1 MADSNTEPRAYL
13 APTEQP
19 RPVADVDVTTHGSR
33 AQAPQQ
39 GKIAFIGLGRMGT
52 AMAANLAA
60 AGHQAIA
67 YVRRPER
74 MDDLRALGLCP
85 TLNIADLYESEI
97 VITMLPD
104 DAAVREVTFGRPDLG
119 TEGLAKHLAPGA
131 VHLSMSTISTATSS
145 ELAAAHARFRQ
156 GYVAAP
162 VFGNPDAAKARQLYI
177 IAGGAPSDVARC
189 QPIFDAL
196 GQRTFL
202 AGPAPATANLIKLAG
217 NAMSAATLEILG
229 EVLALA
235 RKRGLDPR
243 ELLAI
248 LTATMFGSR
257 VHRIYG
263 AKIAEQQY
271 TSGGFVFPLALK
283 DIRLALGEADAASV
297 PMPSL
302 NGVHDRLLAGIARG
316 YSALDWTALGLLAEE
331 DSGLVASSRTPA
343 SLVP

>member
-1 MADSNTEPRAYL
+1 MLDSKTESHACS
-13 APTEQP
+13 ASKEQS
-19 RPVADVDVTTHGSR
+19 RSDVEASGHGSR
-33 AQAPQQ
+33 ARAPQQ
-39 GKIAFIGLGRMGT
+39 GKLAFIGLGRMGT
-52 AMAANLAA
+52 AMAANLVA
-60 AGHQAIA
+60 AGHQVTA
-67 YVRRPER
+67 YARRAEQ
-74 MDDLRALGLCP
+74 MDHLAALGVQP

-97 VITMLPD
+97 VITMLSD
-104 DAAVREVTFGRPDLG
+104 DAAVHEVMFGRPDLG

-131 VHLSMSTISTATSS
+131 IHLSMSTISTATAS
-145 ELAAAHARFRQ
+145 ELAAEHAQLRQ
-156 GYVAAP
+156 CYVAAP

-177 IAGGAPSDVARC
+177 IVAGAPGDVARC

-202 AGPAPATANLIKLAG
+202 AGPAPATANLIKLVG
-217 NAMSAATLEILG
+217 NAMSATTLEILG

-248 LTATMFGSR
+248 LTATMFDSR
-257 VHRIYG
+257 VHKIYG

-283 DIRLALGEADAASV
+283 DIRLALGEADAAGV

-302 NGVHDRLLAGIARG
+302 SVVHDRLLTGIGRG
-316 YSALDWTALGLLAEE
+316 YSELDWTALGLLAEE
-331 DSGLVASSRTPA
+331 DAGLTIGRA
-343 SLVP
+343 

>member
-1 MADSNTEPRAYL
+1 MLDSKTESRARS
-13 APTEQP
+13 ASKDQP
-19 RPVADVDVTTHGSR
+19 RSDAGAIGHGSGAR
-33 AQAPQQ
+33 APQQ
-39 GKIAFIGLGRMGT
+39 GKLAFIGLGRMGT

-60 AGHQAIA
+60 AGRQVTA
-67 YVRRPER
+67 YVRHAEQIDR
-74 MDDLRALGLCP
+74 LAALGVQP

-97 VITMLPD
+97 VITMLSD
-104 DAAVREVTFGRPDLG
+104 DAAVREVMFGRPDPG

-131 VHLSMSTISTATSS
+131 IHLSMSTISTATAS
-145 ELAAAHARFRQ
+145 ELAAEHARLGQ

-177 IAGGAPSDVARC
+177 IAAGAPGDVARC

-202 AGPAPATANLIKLAG
+202 AGLAPATANLIKLAG
-217 NAMSAATLEILG
+217 NAMSATTLEILG

-257 VHRIYG
+257 VHKIYG

-283 DIRLALGEADAASV
+283 DIRLALGEADAAGV

-302 NGVHDRLLAGIARG
+302 SVVHDRLLTGIGRG
-316 YSALDWTALGLLAEE
+316 YSELDWTALGLLAEE
-331 DSGLVASSRTPA
+331 DAGLTIGRA
-343 SLVP
+343 

>member
-1 MADSNTEPRAYL
+1 MLDSNTETRPCL
-13 APTEQP
+13 ASTEQS
-19 RPVADVDVTTHGSR
+19 RSVDDDETATHGSR
-33 AQAPQQ
+33 AHAPQQ

-60 AGHQAIA
+60 AGHQVIA

-74 MDDLRALGLCP
+74 MADLKALGLCP

-97 VITMLPD
+97 VITMLSD
-104 DAAVREVTFGRPDLG
+104 DAAVREVMFGRPDLG
-119 TEGLAKHLAPGA
+119 IERLAKHLAPGA
-131 VHLSMSTISTATSS
+131 IHLSMSTISTATSS
-145 ELAAAHARFRQ
+145 ELAEAHARLRQ

-177 IAGGAPSDVARC
+177 IAAGAPGDVARC

-196 GQRTFL
+196 GQRTFP

-217 NAMSAATLEILG
+217 NAMSAATLEILS

-257 VHRIYG
+257 VHRIHG

-283 DIRLALGEADAASV
+283 DIRLALGEAGAAGV

-302 NGVHDRLLAGIARG
+302 SVVHDRLLTGIGRG
-316 YSALDWTALGLLAEE
+316 YSELDWTALGLLAEE
-331 DSGLVASSRTPA
+331 DAGLGASARTPA
-343 SLVP
+343 SLVA

>member
-1 MADSNTEPRAYL
+1 MP
-13 APTEQP
+13 
-19 RPVADVDVTTHGSR
+19 
-33 AQAPQQ
+33 
-39 GKIAFIGLGRMGT
+39 
-52 AMAANLAA
+52 
-60 AGHQAIA
+60 
-67 YVRRPER
+67 
-74 MDDLRALGLCP
+74 
-85 TLNIADLYESEI
+85 
-97 VITMLPD
+97 
-104 DAAVREVTFGRPDLG
+104 REVMFGRPG
-119 TEGLAKHLAPGA
+119 IEGLAKHLPPGA
-131 VHLSMSTISTATSS
+131 IHLSMSTISTATAS
-145 ELAAAHARFRQ
+145 ELANELAQFRQ

-162 VFGNPDAAKARQLYI
+162 VFGNPDAARARQLYI
-177 IAGGAPSDVARC
+177 IAAGAPGDVARC

-196 GQRTFL
+196 GQRTFQ
-202 AGPAPATANLIKLAG
+202 AGAAPATANLIKLAG
-217 NAMSAATLEILG
+217 NAMSATTLEILG

-283 DIRLALGEADAASV
+283 DIRLALGEADAAGV

-302 NGVHDRLLAGIARG
+302 SVVHDRLLTGIGRG
-316 YSALDWTALGLLAEE
+316 YSELDWTALGLLAEE
-331 DSGLVASSRTPA
+331 DAGLVPSSRTPA

>member
-1 MADSNTEPRAYL
+1 
-13 APTEQP
+13 
-19 RPVADVDVTTHGSR
+19 
-33 AQAPQQ
+33 
-39 GKIAFIGLGRMGT
+39 MG
-52 AMAANLAA
+52 
-60 AGHQAIA
+60 
-67 YVRRPER
+67 
-74 MDDLRALGLCP
+74 DLKALGLCP
-85 TLNIADLYESEI
+85 TLNIDDLYESEI

-104 DAAVREVTFGRPDLG
+104 DAAVREGRPDLG

-131 VHLSMSTISTATSS
+131 IHLSMSTIGTATSS
-145 ELAAAHARFRQ
+145 ELADAHARLRQ
-156 GYVAAP
+156 GYIAAP
-162 VFGNPDAAKARQLYI
+162 VFGNPDAAGARQLFI
-177 IAGGAPSDVARC
+177 IAAGAPGDVARC

-196 GQRTFL
+196 GQQTFP

-283 DIRLALGEADAASV
+283 DIRLALGEADAAGV

-302 NGVHDRLLAGIARG
+302 SVVHDRLLTGIGRG
-316 YSALDWTALGLLAEE
+316 YSDLDWTALGLLAEE
-331 DSGLVASSRTPA
+331 DAGLVPSARTAA